1 MTRYSY
7 IVVEGPQDIEFLIRV
22 LKYYYNLKRVKL
34 LSELDLFWKPLVP
47 TTFPIDDDLMKRVP
61 VPIFLQ
67 NANLSIA
74 LHSANGIDRLANTIE
89 ESLALIPP
97 SKIFGIGIFLD
108 ADDIETPQERFNK
121 LISKLSSQGLSPP
134 SILGEVMKGS
144 PQCGIFIA
152 PNNQDSGTLENI
164 LLKCAEVNYPDL
176 LNLSETYVSKIND
189 SQLTKGDLKELN
201 KPAGKKKAI
210 VSIIS
215 SILKP
220 GKALQV
226 SIQDNRWVDEKT
238 IQLDSIKLVK
248 KFLDEVTG
256 FT

>member
-1 MTRYSY
+1 
-7 IVVEGPQDIEFLIRV
+7 
-22 LKYYYNLKRVKL
+22 
-34 LSELDLFWKPLVP
+34 
-47 TTFPIDDDLMKRVP
+47 MK
-61 VPIFLQ
+61 
-67 NANLSIA
+67 
-74 LHSANGIDRLANTIE
+74 
-89 ESLALIPP
+89 
-97 SKIFGIGIFLD
+97 
-108 ADDIETPQERFNK
+108 
-121 LISKLSSQGLSPP
+121 
-134 SILGEVMKGS
+134 
-144 PQCGIFIA
+144 
-152 PNNQDSGTLENI
+152 
-164 LLKCAEVNYPDL
+164 
-176 LNLSETYVSKIND
+176 
-189 SQLTKGDLKELN
+189 

>member
-1 MTRYSY
+1 MTRYCY

-22 LKYYYNLKRVKL
+22 LKYYYNLRRVKF
-34 LSELDLFWKPLVP
+34 LSELDLFWQPLVP
-47 TTFPIDDDLMKRVP
+47 KTFPIDDDLMKRVP

-67 NANLSIA
+67 NADLSIA

-89 ESLALIPP
+89 ESLALIPA
-97 SKIFGIGIFLD
+97 SQIFGIGIFLD

-121 LISKLSSQGLSPP
+121 LIYKLSSQGLSPP

-152 PNNQDSGTLENI
+152 PNNKDSGTLENI
-164 LLKCAEVNYPDL
+164 LLECAEVNYPDL
-176 LNLSETYVSKIND
+176 LTLSNRYLSEIDATK
-189 SQLTKGDLKELN
+189 LTGKDLKELK

-210 VSIIS
+210 ISMIS

-226 SIQDNRWVDEKT
+226 SIQDNRWIDEKT

>member
-1 MTRYSY
+1 MTRYCY

-22 LKYYYNLKRVKL
+22 LKYYYNLRRVKL
-34 LSELDLFWKPLVP
+34 LSQLDLFWKPLVP

-61 VPIFLQ
+61 VPTFLQ
-67 NANLSIA
+67 NTDLSIA
-74 LHSANGIDRLANTIE
+74 LHSANGIDRLADTIE

-152 PNNQDSGTLENI
+152 PNNADSGTLENI
-164 LLKCAEVNYPDL
+164 LLKCAELNYPDL
-176 LNLSETYVSKIND
+176 LNLSETYVSEIDD
-189 SQLTKGDLKELN
+189 SQLTKGDLKELK

>member
-1 MTRYSY
+1 
-7 IVVEGPQDIEFLIRV
+7 
-22 LKYYYNLKRVKL
+22 
-34 LSELDLFWKPLVP
+34 
-47 TTFPIDDDLMKRVP
+47 
-61 VPIFLQ
+61 
-67 NANLSIA
+67 
-74 LHSANGIDRLANTIE
+74 
-89 ESLALIPP
+89 
-97 SKIFGIGIFLD
+97 
-108 ADDIETPQERFNK
+108 
-121 LISKLSSQGLSPP
+121 
-134 SILGEVMKGS
+134 MKGS

-152 PNNQDSGTLENI
+152 PNNADSGTLENI
-164 LLKCAEVNYPDL
+164 LLKCAELNYPDL
-176 LNLSETYVSKIND
+176 LNLSETYVSEIDDN
-189 SQLTKGDLKELN
+189 QLTKGDLKELK

-215 SILKP
+215 SILKL

>member
-1 MTRYSY
+1 
-7 IVVEGPQDIEFLIRV
+7 VVEGPQDIEFLIRV
-22 LKYYYNLKRVKL
+22 LKYYYNLRRVKF
-34 LSELDLFWKPLVP
+34 LSELDLFWQPLVP
-47 TTFPIDDDLMKRVP
+47 KTFPIDDDLMKRVP

-67 NANLSIA
+67 NADLSIA

-89 ESLALIPP
+89 ESLALIPA
-97 SKIFGIGIFLD
+97 SQIFGIGIFLD

-121 LISKLSSQGLSPP
+121 LIYKLSSQGLSPP

-152 PNNQDSGTLENI
+152 PNNKDSGTLENI
-164 LLKCAEVNYPDL
+164 LLECAEVNYPDL
-176 LNLSETYVSKIND
+176 LTLSNRYLSEIDATK
-189 SQLTKGDLKELN
+189 LTGKDLKELK

-210 VSIIS
+210 ISMIS

-226 SIQDNRWVDEKT
+226 SIQDNRWIDEKT

>member
-1 MTRYSY
+1 MIRHCY
-7 IVVEGPQDIEFLIRV
+7 IVVEGPQDIEFLISV
-22 LKYYYNLKRVKL
+22 LKYYYNLRRVKF

-47 TTFPIDDDLMKRVP
+47 KTFLIDDDLMKRVP
-61 VPIFLQ
+61 VPTFLQ
-67 NANLSIA
+67 NADLSIA

-152 PNNQDSGTLENI
+152 PNNKDSGTLENI
-164 LLKCAEVNYPDL
+164 LLECAEVNYPDL
-176 LNLSETYVSKIND
+176 LNLSNRYLSEIDATK
-189 SQLTKGDLKELN
+189 LTGKDLKELK

-210 VSIIS
+210 ISIIS

-220 GKALQV
+220 SKALQV